1 MNGDLVYHEVDG
13 FVIADIKPVNVKK
26 KRRIGLRVAKFT
38 REGKYI
44 VTYASTKDAANAITI
59 ELKKTNPKCA
69 YYAIV
74 KACTP
79 KSNSKTAY
87 GYQWRYITNDGGIV
101 KRDCD

>member
-13 FVIADIKPVNVKK
+13 LVIADIKPVNTKF
-26 KRRIGLRVAKFT
+26 RRIGLRVAKFT

-44 VTYASTKDAANAITI
+44 TTYASIKDAANALTI
-59 ELKKTNPKCA
+59 ELKKTNPKLA
-69 YYAIV
+69 YYVIV

-87 GYQWRYITNDGGIV
+87 DYQWRYISNDGSIV

>member
-13 FVIADIKPVNVKK
+13 LAIADIKPVNT
-26 KRRIGLRVAKFT
+26 RFHRIGLRVAKFT

-44 VTYASTKDAANAITI
+44 VTYASTKDAANALTI
-59 ELKKTNPKCA
+59 ELKKTNPKLA
-69 YYAIV
+69 YYAIIR
-74 KACTP
+74 ACTP

-101 KRDCD
+101 KRNCD

>member
-13 FVIADIKPVNVKK
+13 LVIADIKPVNIRF
-26 KRRIGLRVAKFT
+26 RRIGLRVAKFT
-38 REGKYI
+38 KEGKYI
-44 VTYASTKDAANAITI
+44 TTYASTKDAANALTI
-59 ELKKTNPKCA
+59 ELKKTNPKIA
-69 YYAIV
+69 YYSIV

-79 KSNSKTAY
+79 KSNYKTAY